1 MYFLT
6 IFVQCVLYSTI
17 YVSLQGWKS
26 VSRPPSLPPLT
37 PPTHSVPGE
46 VRVRGERGEW
56 VIPLPSRN
64 IRGIFIPKL
73 YPPRDRILSHKMK
86 CNK

>member
-1 MYFLT
+1 MSPFRD
-6 IFVQCVLYSTI
+6 
-17 YVSLQGWKS
+17 G
-26 VSRPPSLPPLT
+26 SRLVDPPPYPPPPPLT

-73 YPPRDRILSHKMK
+73 LYIYPPRNRILRHNMK
-86 CNK
+86 CIK